1 LYSEQR
7 KKPVENYGR
16 EKYNVM
22 TLLTARLNAEGLER
36 GRKRVKPTLTYDHPE
51 IAWARRRR
59 KPHRF
64 TRTFSISVERSL
76 QSGRRLATRDGKSSG
91 SLYGKISPIGPQRQ
105 ISASGCEESARRML
119 PCWRQVEPREPT
131 QQDRLCQ
138 CFSLGC
144 AILNQPN
151 ITSG

>member
-1 LYSEQR
+1 MYSEQR

-59 KPHRF
+59 KPQRSA
-64 TRTFSISVERSL
+64 RTFSISVERSL
-76 QSGRRLATRDGKSSG
+76 QSGRRLATRGWQVVRELIRQNQPHRAST
-91 SLYGKISPIGPQRQ
+91 PNIGFGVRGIGQAYVTMLA
-105 ISASGCEESARRML
+105 ASGASGAYTARSIVPVFFLGLCDPQSA
-119 PCWRQVEPREPT
+119 
-131 QQDRLCQ
+131 
-138 CFSLGC
+138 
-144 AILNQPN
+144 
-151 ITSG
+151 